1 MRTKELVLT
10 ALFSA
15 VISVLSLVS
24 VPTPLGI
31 PLTIQVFAVALCG
44 FTLGTKMSV
53 PATVVYILLGLIGL
67 PIFSGFTGGIS
78 VLFGL
83 TGGFI
88 IGFIPLS
95 LLTGLN
101 LKSGVL
107 RVVIGMLG
115 LVICHI
121 IGIVQFSVIAEAE
134 ITSSFIVVSAPY
146 LVKDIVLVIGAF
158 VMSKWLRK
166 AIYKSVNAE

>member
-1 MRTKELVLT
+1 MKTKDLVLT

-24 VPTPLGI
+24 VPTPLGV

-44 FTLGTKMSV
+44 FTLGAKMSV
-53 PATVVYILLGLIGL
+53 PATLVYIALGLIGL
-67 PIFSGFTGGIS
+67 PIFSGFMGGLG

-95 LLTGLN
+95 LLSGINVKNGKLRILLGVVGL
-101 LKSGVL
+101 
-107 RVVIGMLG
+107 IM
-115 LVICHI
+115 CHI
-121 IGIVQFSVIAEAE
+121 IGIIQFSVVSSADIS
-134 ITSSFIVVSAPY
+134 SSFITISAPY
-146 LVKDIVLVIGAF
+146 LIKDCILVLGAYVVSKGVKKAVGIS
-158 VMSKWLRK
+158 SKT
-166 AIYKSVNAE
+166 E

>member
-44 FTLGTKMSV
+44 FTLGAKMSV
-53 PATVVYILLGLIGL
+53 IATVVYIFLGLIGL
-67 PIFSGFTGGIS
+67 PIFSGFMGGIS

-101 LKSGVL
+101 FKSGVL
-107 RVVIGMLG
+107 RVVIGMVG
-115 LVICHI
+115 LVVCHI
-121 IGIVQFSVIAEAE
+121 IGIIQFAFISGTELTA
-134 ITSSFIVVSAPY
+134 SFVTVSAPY
-146 LVKDIVLVIGAF
+146 LIKDIALVIGAF

-166 AIYKSVNAE
+166 AVYKIVNAE